1 MTVAAGS
8 HGLAALYTLRK
19 DHKAHEDKEIGPPVR
34 PVCRG
39 SAAYNNKFSHL
50 ISSLLKHVWKDCAT
64 ACENT
69 EEILAEIRDINQHG
83 IENDVVI
90 GSLDVKAL
98 YPSLDVG
105 FTAEIVAK
113 EYRESQFEIEG
124 IDYREVGLYLAI
136 SKTERELENLGLLEF
151 CPRRK
156 TKLGRPPV
164 ITGKATTSS
173 KDEERYRPWKL
184 PNKVPNKDVKK
195 TMMSEALRVAI
206 EYIMKNHVYK
216 FNNTVKK
223 QSQGGPIGLE
233 LTGELAAIFM
243 MWWDRELLRRVHM
256 LGLEVALY
264 KRYVDDINLVVKTPR
279 EKKKLAKSR
288 NGDYRLEMDHN
299 PPETRDDVSYV
310 SIVQEVGNG
319 IHPSIQLE
327 MDCPSLH
334 NDQKLPLLDIKVWI
348 EKQPEGEN
356 GEGCDEGKEGKGQ
369 SQIMHEYYYK
379 EVATRAVVD
388 ARSAMPWRDKRTVI
402 TQDILRVLLRCS
414 PDLPWSTTT
423 MHVNEYIKRLQFS
436 HYDERFREEVWRS
449 ALKAYNSIKEKD
461 RNGEQPLYR
470 PKNWQRTER
479 KKIRRAKKEDWYKKG
494 GNKTVIFVPS
504 TPHSQLSKRYQ
515 EVIGKTNLKIKV
527 VERSG
532 KTVKSILHESDPY
545 KQPGCSTEEDCMVCK
560 GGRGKGNCRREGVTY
575 EIRCNECNCV
585 YVGETARTGHYRGQ
599 QHMTALTKR
608 DQDSVLWRHTVQTH
622 SNSDPP
628 PQYSMAITSYQETA
642 LGRQITE
649 AVKINNTPPELR
661 LNTREEWGHTRLVRT
676 SLTNL

>member
-1 MTVAAGS
+1 MLYWGGGS
-8 HGLAALYTLRK
+8 LLLCVCT
-19 DHKAHEDKEIGPPVR
+19 
-34 PVCRG
+34 VCR
-39 SAAYNNKFSHL
+39 H
-50 ISSLLKHVWKDCAT
+50 
-64 ACENT
+64 
-69 EEILAEIRDINQHG
+69 
-83 IENDVVI
+83 
-90 GSLDVKAL
+90 
-98 YPSLDVG
+98 
-105 FTAEIVAK
+105 
-113 EYRESQFEIEG
+113 
-124 IDYREVGLYLAI
+124 
-136 SKTERELENLGLLEF
+136 
-151 CPRRK
+151 
-156 TKLGRPPV
+156 
-164 ITGKATTSS
+164 
-173 KDEERYRPWKL
+173 
-184 PNKVPNKDVKK
+184 
-195 TMMSEALRVAI
+195 
-206 EYIMKNHVYK
+206 
-216 FNNTVKK
+216 NNTVKK

-288 NGDYRLEMDHN
+288 NGDYRLETDHN

-356 GEGCDEGKEGKGQ
+356 GKGCDEGKEGKGQ

-402 TQDILRVLLRCS
+402 TQEILRVLLRCS

-423 MHVNEYIKRLQFS
+423 MHVNEYMKRLQFS

-532 KTVKSILHESDPY
+532 KTVKSILQESDPY